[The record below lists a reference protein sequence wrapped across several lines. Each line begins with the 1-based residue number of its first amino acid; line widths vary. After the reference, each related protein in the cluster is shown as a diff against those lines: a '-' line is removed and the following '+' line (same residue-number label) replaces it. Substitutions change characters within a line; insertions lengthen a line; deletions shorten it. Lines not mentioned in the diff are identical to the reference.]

1 MCGIVGFW
9 QRGRSY
15 GVDDMHQIV
24 DQMAKALVHR
34 GPDNRGC
41 WVEEE
46 MGLAFGHMRLSIL
59 DISEQGHQP
68 MESHNG
74 RYVIVYNGEIYN
86 FLELRDDLEKR
97 GCRFKGTSDT
107 EVILAAI
114 EEWSLEK
121 AVQSFDGMFSFAV
134 WDKEKKSLHLCR
146 DRIGEKPL
154 YYGWH
159 NNIFFFSSELKAL
172 HRHPL
177 FSPDI
182 DLDALNLYVRLNYI
196 PAPFTIYQSIQKL
209 EPGTIFSLSWP
220 RFHTKMIP
228 YWSAY
233 DVVNES
239 LKNQIGSSEDEVI
252 EHLDDILRR
261 SVKSRLV
268 SDVPVGAFLS
278 GGIDSST
285 IVALMQAQSSIPVKT
300 FTVGFFEEDYN
311 EADYAKKV
319 ASHLGT
325 DHTEIFVT
333 EKEAMDVI
341 PRLPQ
346 LFDEPF
352 SDSSQI
358 PTFLISQLARSE
370 VSVSLS
376 GDGGDEIFGG
386 YNRHIWNHSYWDK
399 IVRWPIS
406 VRRFISK
413 TGQILPISILDN
425 IYKKLEFLIPR
436 ELRISYPGD
445 KIHKFLSVLILENSF
460 QLYERLIN
468 ETSGINLF
476 QFERSNSSLMK
487 NKLDVWSHFSN
498 STDAMMYLDL
508 ITYLPDDILVKVDRA
523 SMGVSLESRAPFLD
537 HKVVEL
543 AWKIPREMK
552 IRNGQGKWILRKL
565 LYNYV
570 PEDLFDRPKTGF
582 GVPIEKWLKT
592 SLRGWAES
600 LLEGSKMLSD
610 GFFNPNIVR
619 GMWNE
624 HLNGTRNRQHVMW
637 NILMFQAWFENQR
650 STLQ

>member
-9 QRGRSY
+9 QKHHSNGI
-15 GVDDMHQIV
+15 DDMHHIIQN
-24 DQMAKALVHR
+24 MAKALFHR
-34 GPDNRGC
+34 GPDDKGS
-41 WVEEE
+41 WVDEE
-46 MGLAFGHMRLSIL
+46 MGLAFGHTRLSIL
-59 DISEQGHQP
+59 DISKQGHQP
-68 MESHNG
+68 MESHNSK
-74 RYVIVYNGEIYN
+74 YVIVYNGEIYN
-86 FLELRDDLEKR
+86 FLELRNVLKKR
-97 GCRFKGTSDT
+97 GCRFKGSSDT

-114 EEWSLEK
+114 NEWGLVK
-121 AVQSFDGMFSFAV
+121 AVQSFDGMFSFAL
-134 WDKEKKSLHLCR
+134 WDKAEKSLHLCR

-154 YYGWH
+154 YYGW
-159 NNIFFFSSELKAL
+159 NQNTFFFSSELKAL
-172 HRHPL
+172 RKHPL
-177 FSPDI
+177 FNPTI
-182 DLDALNLYVRLNYI
+182 DLDALNSYVRLNYI
-196 PAPFTIYQSIQKL
+196 PTPHSIYKSIHKL

-220 RFHTKMIP
+220 KFESNTII

-233 DVVNES
+233 DAVNES
-239 LKNQIGSSEDEVI
+239 LNSQFRSSENEI
-252 EHLDDILRR
+252 MELLDDALRH

-285 IVALMQAQSSIPVKT
+285 IVALMQAQNSIPIKT
-300 FTVGFFEEDYN
+300 FSVGFFEEDYN
-311 EADYAKKV
+311 EAEYARKV
-319 ASHLGT
+319 ALHLGT

-341 PRLPQ
+341 PRLPK
-346 LFDEPF
+346 LYDEPF
-352 SDSSQI
+352 ADSSQI
-358 PTFLISQLARSE
+358 PTFLISQLAHSI
-370 VSVSLS
+370 VTVSLS

-399 IVRWPIS
+399 ITRWPIS

-413 TGQILPISILDN
+413 MGKSLPISLLDN
-425 IYKKLEFLIPR
+425 IYKMIESVIPT
-436 ELRISYPGD
+436 ELQISYPGD
-445 KIHKFLSVLILENSF
+445 KIHKLLSVLILENSS

-468 ETSGINLF
+468 ETSAINLL
-476 QFERSNSSLMK
+476 QFEGYNSSLIK

-508 ITYLPDDILVKVDRA
+508 ITYLPDDILAKVDRA
-523 SMGVSLESRAPFLD
+523 SMGASLESRAPFLD

-543 AWKIPREMK
+543 AWKIPLEMK

-570 PEDLFDRPKTGF
+570 PKELLDRPKTGF

-600 LLEGSKMLSD
+600 LIGESQLLSD

-619 GMWNE
+619 KMWDE

-637 NILMFQAWFENQR
+637 NILMFQSWLENQR
-650 STLQ
+650 STL

>member
-9 QRGRSY
+9 QNHQSHRT
-15 GVDDMHQIV
+15 DDMHHIIQN
-24 DQMAKALVHR
+24 MAEALFHR
-34 GPDNRGC
+34 GPDDKGC
-41 WVEEE
+41 WVDGE

-68 MESHNG
+68 MESHNS
-74 RYVIVYNGEIYN
+74 RYVIAYNGEIYN
-86 FLELRDDLEKR
+86 FLELRDILKKK
-97 GCRFKGTSDT
+97 GCSFKGKSDT
-107 EVILAAI
+107 EVILVAI
-114 EEWSLEK
+114 EEWGLEK
-121 AVQSFDGMFSFAV
+121 AVRSFDGMFSFAL
-134 WDKEKKSLHLCR
+134 WDKAEKSLHLCR

-159 NNIFFFSSELKAL
+159 QNTFFFSSELKAL
-172 HRHPL
+172 SRHPL
-177 FSPDI
+177 FSPAI
-182 DLDALNLYVRLNYI
+182 NLDALSLYVRLNYI
-196 PAPFTIYQSIQKL
+196 PTPLSIYQSINKL
-209 EPGTIFSLSWP
+209 VPGTIFSLLGSQN
-220 RFHTKMIP
+220 RTKTTT
-228 YWSAY
+228 YWSPY
-233 DVVNES
+233 EVVTES
-239 LKNQIGSSEDEVI
+239 LNDQVKSSEDEVV
-252 EHLDDILRR
+252 ERLDDTLRR
-261 SVKSRLV
+261 SVKSRMV
-268 SDVPVGAFLS
+268 SDVPLGAFLS

-285 IVALMQAQSSIPVKT
+285 IVALMQVQNTNPVKT

-311 EADYAKKV
+311 EADYARKI

-325 DHTEIFVT
+325 DHTELFVT

-341 PRLPQ
+341 PRLPE
-346 LFDEPF
+346 LYDEPF
-352 SDSSQI
+352 ADSSQI
-358 PTFLISQLARSE
+358 PTLLISQLAHSK
-370 VSVSLS
+370 VTVSLS

-386 YNRHIWNHSYWDK
+386 YNRHIWNHSYWGR

-406 VRRFISK
+406 VRRLITK
-413 TGQILPISILDN
+413 TGKILPISVLDN
-425 IYKKLEFLIPR
+425 IYKKLEFLIPT

-445 KIHKFLSVLILENSF
+445 KINKFLSILNLDNSY

-468 ETSGINLF
+468 ETSGTNLI
-476 QFERSNSSLMK
+476 QFERSNSSLME

-498 STDAMMYLDL
+498 STEAMMYLDL

-523 SMGVSLESRAPFLD
+523 SMGASLESRAPFLD
-537 HKVVEL
+537 HKVVEF
-543 AWKIPREMK
+543 AWKIPLEMK

-570 PEDLFDRPKTGF
+570 PENLFDRPKTGF

-600 LLEGSKMLSD
+600 LIEGSKLLSD
-610 GFFNPNIVR
+610 GFFNPNIVQ